1 MKTRN
6 TPITKTFTVGGE
18 VVERTVTVVETTD
31 YDERGNEIH
40 RNLCDGY
47 EVWREFDE
55 RGNQTYSRNSQ
66 GFEIW
71 WEYDANGNKIHSK
84 DSDGGRKSRV
94 CSAQA
99 PRVGKISIEI
109 KKWIC

>member
-6 TPITKTFTVGGE
+6 NPITKTFTIGEE

-47 EVWREFDE
+47 EAWREFDE
-55 RGNQTYSRNSQ
+55 RGNQTYSRDLKS
-66 GFEIW
+66 G
-71 WEYDANGNKIHSK
+71 GNTT
-84 DSDGGRKSRV
+84 RTATKSTARIPMAAERAAFVLHRLRV
-94 CSAQA
+94 S
-99 PRVGKISIEI
+99 GKFQL
-109 KKWIC
+109 K